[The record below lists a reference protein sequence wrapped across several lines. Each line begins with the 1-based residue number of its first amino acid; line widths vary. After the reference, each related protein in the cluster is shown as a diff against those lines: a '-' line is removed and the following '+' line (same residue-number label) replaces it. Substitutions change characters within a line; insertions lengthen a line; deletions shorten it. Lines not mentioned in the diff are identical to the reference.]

1 MPKTILVADDKANI
15 RNRVRDH
22 LEADGVRNRSWN
34 CTGAGFV
41 LRVMEMGVS
50 FSLPSRYNKTPRYFL
65 RVLFFTCLH
74 VGVFTNISVCL
85 LTP

>member
-22 LEADGVRNRSWN
+22 LEADGVRIPLRNRSLN

-50 FSLPSRYNKTPRYFL
+50 FSLPSRYLSTCRRVYQYFCLPAHSVNKGKCPKE
-65 RVLFFTCLH
+65 
-74 VGVFTNISVCL
+74 
-85 LTP
+85 